1 MKFDHLARK
10 PCLFL
15 LFYMQTII
23 DNINTA
29 MKQKG
34 WNPNRL
40 ARESGGPQPAMSRFL
55 NREPEEIKTKI
66 IRQIG

>member
-1 MKFDHLARK
+1 MKFDHLAKK

-40 ARESGGPQPAMSRFL
+40 ARESGVPQSTISRFL
-55 NREPEEIKTKI
+55 NREHEEIKTKF